1 MKYCPNCHLTYDD
14 TVNVCGQCGANLQN
28 MPQPQ
33 QVFTN
38 PNDHTAEFSAEDISQ
53 NKVLAM
59 VPYLLGIF
67 GIIISLLASGT
78 SPYAAFHVKQA
89 LKIYVVQV
97 ISVVLCIIPILGW
110 IVAGIWSI
118 ISLVITVICF
128 IQVCK
133 GEAKE
138 PAIICNFKF
147 LK

>member
-1 MKYCPNCHLTYDD
+1 MKFCPNCHLTYDD
-14 TVNVCGQCGANLQN
+14 TVDVCGQCGTNLQN
-28 MPQPQ
+28 MSQSQ

-38 PNDHTAEFSAEDISQ
+38 PTDHTAEFTAEDISQ

-59 VPYLLGIF
+59 IPYLLGIF
-67 GIIISLLASGT
+67 GSIVSLLASGT

-97 ISVVLCIIPILGW
+97 ISVVLCIIPFLGW

-118 ISLVITVICF
+118 ISLVITIICF

-133 GEAKE
+133 GKAKE

>member
-1 MKYCPNCHLTYDD
+1 MKFCPNCHLTYDD
-14 TVNVCGQCGANLQN
+14 TVDVCGQCGTNLQN
-28 MPQPQ
+28 MSQSQ

-38 PNDHTAEFSAEDISQ
+38 PTDHTAEFTAEDISQ

-59 VPYLLGIF
+59 IPYLLGIF
-67 GIIISLLASGT
+67 GIIVSLLASGT

-89 LKIYVVQV
+89 LKIYVVQE
-97 ISVVLCIIPILGW
+97 ISVVLCIIPFLGW

-118 ISLVITVICF
+118 ISLVITIICF

-133 GEAKE
+133 GKAKE